1 MKSVEK
7 TLIRFVNDKAGPDC
21 LNLGLGEPS
30 FPTPAPILAHV
41 RENIAEWKLGY
52 TPNEG
57 YRELR
62 ELIAARESAEAGI
75 PIAAERVIVTM
86 GSEEA
91 LAVFLEAAVEPND
104 EVLIPDPGFPV
115 YELITRLTPGKA
127 VRYPLRPE
135 HRFRLKAPDVL
146 ARVTDRTRAVIL
158 NSPNNPT
165 GAVYEE
171 AELAAL
177 AAGLKGT
184 GIYAVN
190 DDCYRALAFGPQ
202 PPSILGRYENA
213 VQIGSLS
220 KSHSMTGWRIGWIVT
235 PAAVA
240 ATVGA
245 LHHLTVICAT
255 SISQRAAIFALGGG
269 ADAACAANLD
279 ELRRRRDWALAGLR
293 THAGLDAHAPEGA
306 FYIFTHAPAECLRAG
321 GSLALCL
328 RLIEE
333 ERVVLTPGAAFG
345 PAGEGWLRISFAN
358 LPETIEEGLKR
369 LGRFLDRLRK

>member
-1 MKSVEK
+1 MRTVEK
-7 TLIRFVNDKAGPDC
+7 TLIRVVNDKAGPDC

-41 RENIAEWKLGY
+41 RDGLAEWKLGY

-62 ELIAARESAEAGI
+62 ELVAARESAEAGVR
-75 PIAAERVIVTM
+75 IAAERVIVTM

-91 LAVFLEAAVEPND
+91 LSVFLHAAVEPGD

-115 YELITRLTPGKA
+115 YEMITKLTPGTA
-127 VRYPLRPE
+127 VRYPLRAE
-135 HRFRLKAPDVL
+135 QRFRLKAADVL
-146 ARVTDRTRAVIL
+146 TRITDRTRAVIL

-171 AELAAL
+171 GELASL
-177 AAGLKGT
+177 AAGLSGT
-184 GIYAVN
+184 GIYALA
-190 DDCYRALAFGPQ
+190 DACYRALAFGP
-202 PPSILGRYENA
+202 PPASIFGRCENA

-220 KSHSMTGWRIGWIVT
+220 KSHSMTGWRLGWIIV
-235 PAAVA
+235 PAEIA
-240 ATVGA
+240 ATIA
-245 LHHLTVICAT
+245 AYHQLSVICAT
-255 SISQRAAIFALGGG
+255 SVSQRAAIFALSGG
-269 ADAACAANLD
+269 ADAACAANLA
-279 ELRRRRDWALAGLR
+279 ELRRRRDWALAALHRHTGLKAA
-293 THAGLDAHAPEGA
+293 TPEGA
-306 FYIFTHAPAECLRAG
+306 FYIFVEAAAECARAG

-333 ERVVLTPGAAFG
+333 EKVVVTPGAAFG
-345 PAGEGWLRISFAN
+345 PGGEGWLRISFAN

-369 LGRFLDRLRK
+369 LGRFLERLRG

>member
-115 YELITRLTPGKA
+115 YE
-127 VRYPLRPE
+127 
-135 HRFRLKAPDVL
+135 
-146 ARVTDRTRAVIL
+146 
-158 NSPNNPT
+158 
-165 GAVYEE
+165 
-171 AELAAL
+171 
-177 AAGLKGT
+177 
-184 GIYAVN
+184 
-190 DDCYRALAFGPQ
+190 
-202 PPSILGRYENA
+202 
-213 VQIGSLS
+213 
-220 KSHSMTGWRIGWIVT
+220 
-235 PAAVA
+235 
-240 ATVGA
+240 
-245 LHHLTVICAT
+245 
-255 SISQRAAIFALGGG
+255 
-269 ADAACAANLD
+269 
-279 ELRRRRDWALAGLR
+279 
-293 THAGLDAHAPEGA
+293 
-306 FYIFTHAPAECLRAG
+306 
-321 GSLALCL
+321 
-328 RLIEE
+328 
-333 ERVVLTPGAAFG
+333 
-345 PAGEGWLRISFAN
+345 
-358 LPETIEEGLKR
+358 
-369 LGRFLDRLRK
+369 

>member
-1 MKSVEK
+1 MRSIEK

-41 RENIAEWKLGY
+41 REHLADWRLGY

-62 ELIAARESAEAGI
+62 ELIAARESAEAGVRVA
-75 PIAAERVIVTM
+75 PERVIVTM

-91 LAVFLEAAVEPND
+91 LCVFLQAAVEPGD

-115 YELITRLTPGKA
+115 YESITKLTPGTA
-127 VRYPLRPE
+127 LRYPLRPE
-135 HRFRLKAPDVL
+135 NRFRLRASDILDKITA
-146 ARVTDRTRAVIL
+146 RTRAIIL

-165 GAVYEE
+165 GAVYEDGE
-171 AELAAL
+171 WTAL

-184 GIYAVN
+184 GVYVVT
-190 DDCYRALAFGPQ
+190 DECYRALVYGPQ
-202 PPSILGRYENA
+202 APSILGRYENA
-213 VQIGSLS
+213 VLIGSLS
-220 KSHSMTGWRIGWIVT
+220 KSHSMTGWRIGWIVV
-235 PAAVA
+235 PPGIASV
-240 ATVGA
+240 VGA
-245 LHHLTVICAT
+245 LHHLTVICA
-255 SISQRAAIFALGGG
+255 SSVSQRAAIFALGGG
-269 ADAACAANLD
+269 ADAVCAANLE
-279 ELRRRRDWALAGLR
+279 ELRRRRDGALAGLR
-293 THAGLDAHAPEGA
+293 KHTGLEAETPDGA
-306 FYIFTHAPAECLRAG
+306 FYIFTRASEECRRAG

-333 ERVVLTPGAAFG
+333 ERVVVTPGAAFG

-358 LPETIEEGLKR
+358 LPETIEEGLRR

>member
-1 MKSVEK
+1 MRTVEK
-7 TLIRFVNDKAGPDC
+7 TLIRFVNDQAGPDC

-41 RENIAEWKLGY
+41 REHLTDWRLGY
-52 TPNEG
+52 TTNEG

-62 ELIAARESAEAGI
+62 ELIAARESAEAGVRVV
-75 PIAAERVIVTM
+75 PERVIVTM

-91 LAVFLEAAVEPND
+91 LCVFLQAAVEPGD

-115 YELITRLTPGKA
+115 YESITGLTPGTA

-135 HRFRLKAPDVL
+135 NRFRLKAADIL
-146 ARVTDRTRAVIL
+146 DRLTGRTRAVIL

-165 GAVYEE
+165 GAIYEDD
-171 AELAAL
+171 ELAAL
-177 AAGLKGT
+177 AAGLKGA
-184 GIYAVN
+184 GVYAVT
-190 DDCYRALAFGPQ
+190 DDCYRALVYGPQ

-213 VQIGSLS
+213 VLVGSLS
-220 KSHSMTGWRIGWIVT
+220 KSHSMTGWRIGWIVV
-235 PAAVA
+235 PPGIAS
-240 ATVGA
+240 TVGA
-245 LHHLTVICAT
+245 RHHLTVICAA
-255 SISQRAAIFALGGG
+255 SVSQRAAIFALSGGS
-269 ADAACAANLD
+269 DAVCAANLD

-293 THAGLDAHAPEGA
+293 KFAGLEAERPEGA
-306 FYIFTHAPAECLRAG
+306 FYIFTRVSEECRRAG
-321 GSLALCL
+321 GSLSLCL

-333 ERVVLTPGAAFG
+333 EKVIVTPGAAFG

>member
-1 MKSVEK
+1 MKTVEK
-7 TLIRFVNDKAGPDC
+7 TLIRFVNDQAGPDC

-41 RENIAEWKLGY
+41 REHLAEWKLGY

-62 ELIAARESAEAGI
+62 ELIAVRESAEAGVR
-75 PIAAERVIVTM
+75 IAPERVIVTM

-91 LAVFLEAAVEPND
+91 LSVLLHAAVEPGD

-115 YELITRLTPGKA
+115 YELITKLTPGTA

-135 HRFRLKAPDVL
+135 RRFRLKAADVL
-146 ARVTDRTRAVIL
+146 AGLTDKTRVVIL

-171 AELAAL
+171 NEWAAL

-184 GIYAVN
+184 GIYTVT
-190 DDCYRALAFGPQ
+190 DDCYRALVYGPQ
-202 PPSILGRYENA
+202 APSMLGRYENA

-220 KSHSMTGWRIGWIVT
+220 KSHSMTGWRIGWIVV
-235 PAAVA
+235 PAGIA

-245 LHHLTVICAT
+245 VHHLNVICAP
-255 SISQRAAIFALGGG
+255 SVSQRAAIFALSGG

-279 ELRRRRDWALAGLR
+279 ELRRRRNWALAGLR
-293 THAGLDAHAPEGA
+293 EYTGLTAEPPEGA
-306 FYIFTHAPAECLRAG
+306 FYIFAQASQECRRAG
-321 GSLALCL
+321 GSLVLCL

-333 ERVVLTPGAAFG
+333 ERVVVTPGAAFG
-345 PAGEGWLRISFAN
+345 PGGEGWLRISFAN

-369 LGRFLDRLRK
+369 LGRLLDRLRK